1 MTRTLTILALAALV
15 VGSAM
20 PGAAAEPQPLMA
32 GWERVFTVSWAPAQ
46 YRGRPAVEGYVN
58 NVSPYHTGNIRVL
71 IESLDAGGKVTNQRV
86 AWVPGDV
93 LGGGRLFFQV
103 PTAPAPAYRV
113 RVFSYDRIELD
124 GGNFR

>member
-1 MTRTLTILALAALV
+1 MTRTLTVLALAVLV
-15 VGSAM
+15 IGSAM
-20 PGAAAEPQPLMA
+20 PGVAAELQPLNA
-32 GWERVFTVSWAPAQ
+32 GWERVFTVSWQPAE

-71 IESLDAGGKVTNQRV
+71 IESLDVAGKVTNQNI
-86 AWVPGDV
+86 AWVPGDL

>member
-1 MTRTLTILALAALV
+1 MVLALAALV

-20 PGAAAEPQPLMA
+20 PGAAAELQPLNA
-32 GWERVFTVSWAPAQ
+32 GWERVFTVQWQPAA
-46 YRGRPAVEGYVN
+46 YRGRPALEGYVN
-58 NVSPYHTGNIRVL
+58 NLSPYHVANIRVL
-71 IESLDAGGKVTNQRV
+71 IDSLDAAGAVTNQKI

-103 PTAPAPAYRV
+103 PAAPSPAYRV
-113 RVFSYDRIELD
+113 RIFSYDRIELD

>member
-1 MTRTLTILALAALV
+1 MTRTLTVLALAALV

-20 PGAAAEPQPLMA
+20 PGATAELQPLMA
-32 GWERVFTVSWAPAQ
+32 GWERVFTVHWQPAE

-71 IESLDAGGKVTNQRV
+71 IESLDAAGKVTNQHV
-86 AWVPGDV
+86 AWLPGDM

>member
-1 MTRTLTILALAALV
+1 MTRTLTVLALVALV

-20 PGAAAEPQPLMA
+20 PGTAAELQPLNA
-32 GWERVFTVSWAPAQ
+32 GWERLFTVSWQPAE
-46 YRGRPAVEGYVN
+46 YRGKPAVEGYVN

-71 IESLDAGGKVTNQRV
+71 IESLDAAGKVTNQHV
-86 AWVPGDV
+86 AWLPGDMV
-93 LGGGRLFFQV
+93 GGGRLFFQV

-124 GGNFR
+124 GGSFR